1 MATILK
7 ILHTRFFLLFDVK
20 ISCGLVV
27 RVSFFAFKD
36 PTKKFST
43 AISFLYV
50 IKNYATEMKGFLISH
65 IMQAADDESSR
76 LTS

>member
-1 MATILK
+1 M
-7 ILHTRFFLLFDVK
+7 
-20 ISCGLVV
+20 V